1 MLGGDEEFAGK
12 GRLGGAALQRFFGG
26 EADEIGIVVFLRD
39 VREDEIARDRVE
51 AVGVGKILAYGVIRK
66 MACAAQDP
74 LLDHP
79 GIRADLEHVEIVIG
93 FKDQAVRATK
103 MDFDELGHVA
113 EVGDDGHFR
122 AVRTKG
128 ESDGISRV
136 VRNGESVHIDIAD
149 GEMLARLDGFDA
161 VQPLAERFREH
172 PLHCPQRGLGDVQ
185 RRFPQAEHLR
195 ETVAVVGVLVGDKDA
210 VDVVDGLF
218 DSRESGERFALAET
232 GVHEEAGALGLEQRD
247 VARAAGRQD
256 GNAQTD
262 RFLLNFS
269 VQFRFETNF
278 QNDGRAPGAR
288 QLGLHDCNGDIL
300 PPRTMEKY
308 DLIVVGSGPG
318 GQRAAIQAAKFG
330 KRAALIEKLE
340 VIGGTAI
347 NTGTIPSK
355 TIREAVLHLSGYQ
368 YQSIYGVNYRVKE
381 QITMADLSFRALNV
395 IKTEIDVIRAQ
406 LSRNGIEVVTGTAS
420 FLDPHHMQV
429 TSSRG
434 QVEFEAGNI
443 VIATGT
449 KPAVSPLVPFNNTTI
464 INSDQILRMPE
475 IPKSMIVVGGGVIGV
490 EYTCMFA
497 TLGVRVTL
505 IEKRPRLLEFADA
518 EMVEALCYHLRD
530 RRVTLR
536 LNEEV
541 ESVEETPD
549 RLVVAN
555 LKSKK
560 KVSGEALLYAVGRQG
575 NVDELNL
582 AAGGLEADARGRIPV
597 DENYQ
602 TKQPHVY
609 AVGDVIG
616 FPSLGS
622 VSMEQGRIAAA
633 RAFGMPTNSN
643 RANYPYGIYTI
654 PEISFI
660 GKTEEQLTEE
670 GVPYE
675 VGMAFFREI
684 ARGQIRGDTTGRLK
698 LIFDPATKELLGVHI
713 IGEGASELLHI
724 GQAVFALKGTVEYFV
739 DTVFNYPTLAECY
752 KAAAFNGLNKL
763 VRT

>member
-1 MLGGDEEFAGK
+1 
-12 GRLGGAALQRFFGG
+12 
-26 EADEIGIVVFLRD
+26 
-39 VREDEIARDRVE
+39 
-51 AVGVGKILAYGVIRK
+51 
-66 MACAAQDP
+66 
-74 LLDHP
+74 
-79 GIRADLEHVEIVIG
+79 
-93 FKDQAVRATK
+93 
-103 MDFDELGHVA
+103 
-113 EVGDDGHFR
+113 
-122 AVRTKG
+122 
-128 ESDGISRV
+128 
-136 VRNGESVHIDIAD
+136 
-149 GEMLARLDGFDA
+149 
-161 VQPLAERFREH
+161 
-172 PLHCPQRGLGDVQ
+172 
-185 RRFPQAEHLR
+185 
-195 ETVAVVGVLVGDKDA
+195 
-210 VDVVDGLF
+210 
-218 DSRESGERFALAET
+218 
-232 GVHEEAGALGLEQRD
+232 
-247 VARAAGRQD
+247 
-256 GNAQTD
+256 
-262 RFLLNFS
+262 
-269 VQFRFETNF
+269 
-278 QNDGRAPGAR
+278 
-288 QLGLHDCNGDIL
+288 
-300 PPRTMEKY
+300 MEKY
-308 DLIVVGSGPG
+308 DLIVVGSGPA
-318 GQRAAIQAAKFG
+318 GQRAAIQASKFG

-340 VIGGTAI
+340 VVGGTAI

-406 LSRNGIEVVTGTAS
+406 LSRNGIEVVTGVAS
-420 FLDPHHMQV
+420 FASPNHIHV

-434 QVEFEAGNI
+434 QSEYEADYV
-443 VIATGT
+443 VIGTGT
-449 KPAVSPLVPFNNTTI
+449 KPADSKLVPFNDTTI
-464 INSDQILRMPE
+464 INSDQILKMPQ
-475 IPKSMIVVGGGVIGV
+475 IPKTMLVVGGGVIGV
-490 EYTCMFA
+490 EYACMFA

-505 IEKRPRLLEFADA
+505 IEKRPRLLEFADT

-541 ESVEETPD
+541 ESVEETPEH
-549 RLVVAN
+549 LVIAN

-582 AAGGLEADARGRIPV
+582 AAAGLEADERGRIPV
-597 DENYQ
+597 DENYR
-602 TKQPHVY
+602 TKQPHIF

-633 RAFGMPTNSN
+633 NAFGIPIHSN

-660 GKTEEQLTEE
+660 GKTEEQLTNE
-670 GVPYE
+670 GIPYE

-684 ARGQIRGDTTGRLK
+684 ARGQIMGDTTGRLK
-698 LIFDPATKELLGVHI
+698 LLFDPTTKELLGVHI
-713 IGEGASELLHI
+713 IGDGASELLHI

-763 VRT
+763 VKS